1 MLGLRARR
9 QAAVKHPHFVA
20 SGTPLQ
26 RRRWA
31 NRIAR
36 ELRREAA
43 AHRGTAAQFERWA
56 SRLEA
61 CPAEEGRVPADV
73 LARVLSE
80 SVAARTIA
88 LLLGRGNEM
97 SIDVLLDVLAGMQ
110 ARPNGRVRAQVS
122 RLR

>member
-1 MLGLRARR
+1 VTRPR
-9 QAAVKHPHFVA
+9 FVA

-43 AHRGTAAQFERWA
+43 AHRATAAQFERWA
-56 SRLEA
+56 SRLET
-61 CPAEEGRVPADV
+61 CPAEEGRVPPDV

-110 ARPNGRVRAQVS
+110 TRLNGRARERVRA
-122 RLR
+122 